1 MVYLLCLKDFNFTF
15 FRSDVVR
22 EIFFHFTEVREGD
35 NVDLGDD
42 VEFTIQVTNS
52 FNYWG
57 FFKLNLLPTNYSGDL
72 KFNHSN
78 PETFELGT
86 F

>member
-1 MVYLLCLKDFNFTF
+1 MNPLY

-42 VEFTIQVTNS
+42 VEFTIQVYFS
-52 FNYWG
+52 FI
-57 FFKLNLLPTNYSGDL
+57 
-72 KFNHSN
+72 SN
-78 PETFELGT
+78 ISLTLDTSLQLCAPPPPPP
-86 F
+86 